1 MQRRR
6 GDRGNVSLL
15 VVVLLPAF
23 LIAAGLVLDGGQQLR
38 QRRAATGDAAAA
50 ARAAVQYTEDES
62 WDESLDPGLA
72 EARGDQELIARG
84 AAGSVKASGNT
95 VTVTVQRDVNFAI
108 LPGGKTVT
116 GTATAEAQWGVNEG
130 RSP

>member
-1 MQRRR
+1 MRRLR
-6 GDRGNVSLL
+6 GHRGNVSLL

-50 ARAAVQYTEDES
+50 ARAAVQYSEDES
-62 WDESLDPGLA
+62 WDETLNPGLA
-72 EARGDQELIARG
+72 ETRGEQELAMRG
-84 AAGSVKASGNT
+84 AVGSVSVNGNS
-95 VTVTVQRDVNFAI
+95 VEVTVQRQVDYAI
-108 LPGGKTVT
+108 LPGGSTVT
-116 GTATAEAQWGVNEG
+116 GTASAEALWGVNEG